1 MRTRSRSPPRL
12 IRGFIRIVWLL
23 KPTNPSAGA
32 GAAAQ
37 LPTQCLL
44 PCIELSSRFACW
56 ADRAAE
62 VAPAAMV
69 LIDSAPR
76 PQCGRGLEIR
86 VGLGEIVRYEIGDG
100 VFERGERRV
109 EAKLAQPAHPRLG
122 EILVIRADR

>member
-23 KPTNPSAGA
+23 KPTTPSAGA

-69 LIDSAPR
+69 LIEEPLAR
-76 PQCGRGLEIR
+76 IA
-86 VGLGEIVRYEIGDG
+86 GEGG
-100 VFERGERRV
+100 GERHGSGC
-109 EAKLAQPAHPRLG
+109 ARLCATKSATAAAS
-122 EILVIRADR
+122 R